1 MRDITHDILAS
12 DIFTFLELK
21 LLVNLRIVHR
31 AWWQA
36 IKSTL
41 GVESIEDDA
50 QAMAAIA
57 IAIRG
62 KATLF
67 FMQRR
72 YFKRTV
78 YLGQFTFPSDVSS
91 FESRIKK
98 LLEKV
103 IFLELQRWDSGR
115 ARYRRQYALLDPVFR
130 ENCCDD
136 TLHKDYCVHLFL
148 SSMFTTT
155 ALLIVYLVL
164 YTHSRKDLAKKLR
177 YPSMIGLH
185 CANDIRYCK
194 GGFYDCAATAPCD
207 TLLAG
212 KNVSDGDFFFAS
224 SIFSPICQQPC
235 FNQSLRQ
242 CQSDGYET
250 VWRCHAIN
258 ASLSLI
264 CASCDNISG
273 SPYDLLPTFAIVVTC
288 FTLFLYLFFASAYLR
303 SEAERNHSSLTNVL
317 CAFARAHA
325 IFFHLLYFFFK
336 YAARICFN
344 LAGKLCGNLC
354 EDLRENL
361 CETDVPD
368 AVTRCFK
375 FSEAASCFFQ
385 SSSPNNNPLGSN
397 REPSV
402 EMV

>member
-273 SPYDLLPTFAIVVTC
+273 SPYDLLSTFAIVVTC
-288 FTLFLYLFFASAYLR
+288 FTLFFYLFFASAYLR